1 MESKRTASSIEPHGE
16 AALEKANDTAEVM
29 SIAQIQGLV
38 KLLDGSDVSE
48 LEIKRASEGVHLV
61 LRKAKA
67 PEGVVSDGAVPEG
80 KLAQA
85 LPGNGALTTGETSNS
100 AAHRH
105 AVVAPLVGIFHPWL
119 KRGGGTLVAVGDHVK
134 VGQLVGTI
142 ESLNV
147 FNEVETTKAGRV
159 VEIHAQDGQPVEYGQ
174 VLVTIDTSEAGGA

>member
-1 MESKRTASSIEPHGE
+1 MESKRTTSSIEPRGE
-16 AALEKANDTAEVM
+16 AAHEETNDTAEVM
-29 SIAQIQGLV
+29 SITQIQGLV

-61 LRKAKA
+61 LRKTKA
-67 PEGVVSDGAVPEG
+67 PEGVVPEG
-80 KLAQA
+80 KLAPA
-85 LPGNGALTTGETSNS
+85 LPGNGALSTGETSNS
-100 AAHRH
+100 VAHKH

-119 KRGGGTLVAVGDHVK
+119 KRGGGTLVAVGDYVK

-147 FNEVETTKAGRV
+147 FNEIETTKAGRV
-159 VEIHAQDGQPVEYGQ
+159 VEIHVQDGQPVEYGQ